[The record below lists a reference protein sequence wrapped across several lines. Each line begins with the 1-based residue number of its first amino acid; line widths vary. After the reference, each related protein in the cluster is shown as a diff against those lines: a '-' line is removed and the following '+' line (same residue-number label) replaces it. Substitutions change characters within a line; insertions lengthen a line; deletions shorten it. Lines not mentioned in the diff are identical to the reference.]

1 MFRMFHQHRSIK
13 NGVCFKNALISFF
26 RDRMRKNAT
35 FFDMA
40 CKIFEYHST
49 VRGISLLKRILTLDC
64 LQEKDNPFKFFAA
77 KVME

>member
-13 NGVCFKNALISFF
+13 NGVCFENAFISFF

-49 VRGISLLKRILTLDC
+49 VRGISLLKRILTTNRGSNFRL
-64 LQEKDNPFKFFAA
+64 FAR
-77 KVME
+77 EG